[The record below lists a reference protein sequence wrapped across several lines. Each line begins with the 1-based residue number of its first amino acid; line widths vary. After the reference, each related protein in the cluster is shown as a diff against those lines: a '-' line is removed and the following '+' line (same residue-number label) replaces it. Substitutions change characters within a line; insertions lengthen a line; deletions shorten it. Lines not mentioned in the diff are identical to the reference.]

1 MQIAN
6 NVKRKTLETDKILNR
21 LIKEDQEQQ
30 MMEEYVDGEE
40 ERDEEQLED
49 SHEAL
54 KNKYLVYEELLVLH

>member
-40 ERDEEQLED
+40 ERDEEQLEQE
-49 SHEAL
+49 SLEAL
-54 KNKYLVYEELLVLH
+54 KNKYLVYEEL

>member
-40 ERDEEQLED
+40 ERDEEQLDQE
-49 SHEAL
+49 SLEAL
-54 KNKYLVYEELLVLH
+54 KNKYLVYEEL